1 MGYEGM
7 AAKIMA
13 KHSKEEHRSSL
24 SITVIEARG
33 LRPRHGTL
41 TACYSLSCT
50 LTLLQSK
57 CLEITGSVNLQ
68 CVNLQCVNLQCRL
81 AI

>member
-1 MGYEGM
+1 MGYGGM

-33 LRPRHGTL
+33 LRPRHGRAPDL
-41 TACYSLSCT
+41 AHSYW
-50 LTLLQSK
+50 
-57 CLEITGSVNLQ
+57 
-68 CVNLQCVNLQCRL
+68 CVALL
-81 AI
+81 AIYRDIS

>member
-33 LRPRHGTL
+33 LRPRHGTSSYCML
-41 TACYSLSCT
+41 QLLLHLRYFAVHVLAT
-50 LTLLQSK
+50 LP
-57 CLEITGSVNLQ
+57 
-68 CVNLQCVNLQCRL
+68 
-81 AI
+81 AA

>member
-1 MGYEGM
+1 MGYGGM

-33 LRPRHGTL
+33 LRPRHGM
-41 TACYSLSCT
+41 ASSLADSFSFI
-50 LTLLQSK
+50 LYLLSHTK
-57 CLEITGSVNLQ
+57 AV
-68 CVNLQCVNLQCRL
+68 
-81 AI
+81 

>member
-33 LRPRHGTL
+33 LRPRHGSCMLLLVAASLAPSLLGSTL
-41 TACYSLSCT
+41 ALDT
-50 LTLLQSK
+50 LA
-57 CLEITGSVNLQ
+57 V
-68 CVNLQCVNLQCRL
+68 
-81 AI
+81 

>member
-13 KHSKEEHRSSL
+13 KHAKEEHRSSL

-33 LRPRHGTL
+33 LRPRHGNCFL
-41 TACYSLSCT
+41 LVATASLAP
-50 LTLLQSK
+50 LLLCSILA
-57 CLEITGSVNLQ
+57 LEVFVL
-68 CVNLQCVNLQCRL
+68 
-81 AI
+81 